1 MLTEL
6 LSKLL
11 QTRCRYPHSS
21 QSCTNTEILSWW
33 LVFVQHF
40 NINSENVQSPALL
53 GFINLYSFRGL
64 LSLRINLRTIQVSTK
79 VFNNSWADTY
89 VLVIVRNNFCPSGD
103 TPAAKAV
110 TNRLF
115 SSIWFRTLV
124 FSWNNNMV
132 IIFRISIKIIGTLKN
147 WASASLSTLREKL
160 QNKNFLVFFYL
171 LGWKEQTIQIR
182 IQHIIL

>member
-1 MLTEL
+1 MA
-6 LSKLL
+6 
-11 QTRCRYPHSS
+11 RF
-21 QSCTNTEILSWW
+21 CTKFQYYL
-33 LVFVQHF
+33 
-40 NINSENVQSPALL
+40 SENVQCPALL

-64 LSLRINLRTIQVSTK
+64 AIISLNKLKNNSLQVPTK

-171 LGWKEQTIQIR
+171 LAWKQQTIPIC
-182 IQHIIL
+182 IQHIML

>member
-6 LSKLL
+6 LIKLL

-21 QSCTNTEILSWW
+21 QSCTNTDT
-33 LVFVQHF
+33 FVMARFYTKFQYYL
-40 NINSENVQSPALL
+40 SENVQCPALL
-53 GFINLYSFRGL
+53 GLINLYSFEGIA
-64 LSLRINLRTIQVSTK
+64 LSLRINLKTIKVPTK

-132 IIFRISIKIIGTLKN
+132 TIFGISIKILGTLKN
-147 WASASLSTLREKL
+147 WANACLSTLREKL
-160 QNKNFLVFFYL
+160 QNKNFYFY
-171 LGWKEQTIQIR
+171 KFSFTF
-182 IQHIIL
+182 